1 MAVKAGR
8 YRGQSAQERVA
19 ARREQLVAATL
30 EVWARVDGPPVTMT
44 RICHEAGL
52 TERYFYEQF
61 ANLDEAL
68 LALLAEITDEIR
80 TVVDEAITRTEGG
93 PAERVRAAVAA
104 FVHVITDDPRKGRVA
119 ILRGAARPT
128 LSAPRSAMLRGFGAY
143 AASEAA
149 ALYGTDALQGRDGE
163 LAGLMFIGGVEKL
176 VSAWLEGSIDAEPD
190 DIVDVA
196 TRAFD
201 RLGHN

>member
-1 MAVKAGR
+1 M
-8 YRGQSAQERVA
+8 
-19 ARREQLVAATL
+19 RRL
-30 EVWARVDGPPVTMT
+30 
-44 RICHEAGL
+44 
-52 TERYFYEQF
+52 
-61 ANLDEAL
+61 
-68 LALLAEITDEIR
+68 
-80 TVVDEAITRTEGG
+80 
-93 PAERVRAAVAA
+93 
-104 FVHVITDDPRKGRVA
+104 
-119 ILRGAARPT
+119 LRGAARPT

-190 DIVDVA
+190 DIVDAA

>member
-19 ARREQLVAATL
+19 ARRQQLVEATL
-30 EVWARVDGPPVTMT
+30 EVWARVEGPPVTMT
-44 RICHEAGL
+44 RICAEAGL

-61 ANLDEAL
+61 ANLDDAL
-68 LALLAEITDEIR
+68 LAVLREITEEIR
-80 TVVDEAITRTEGG
+80 TVVDAAISGTEGG
-93 PAERVRAAVAA
+93 PAERVRAAVEA
-104 FVHVITDDPRKGRVA
+104 FVRLITDDPRKGRVA

-128 LSAPRSAMLRGFGAY
+128 LSAPRNAMLRGFGAY

-163 LAGLMFIGGVEKL
+163 LAGLMFIGGLEKL
-176 VSAWLEGSIDAEPD
+176 VSAWLDGSIAAGPD
-190 DIVDVA
+190 DIVDAA